1 MRNLFPVTPRYR
13 ILKTK
18 YYTAYRSWF
27 ESSLQ
32 RRAIRSSPLHV
43 WKTPPFVIYYN
54 KTLHICQRICAR
66 FGIYFFLTYENTNGS
81 PLTAVNAT
89 AHAKVI

>member
-1 MRNLFPVTPRYR
+1 MRYLFPAIPHYW

-32 RRAIRSSPLHV
+32 RRAIRSSPLQLSGNQYPTTLFIV
-43 WKTPPFVIYYN
+43 TELYTNV
-54 KTLHICQRICAR
+54 KTLEGRV
-66 FGIYFFLTYENTNGS
+66 GS
-81 PLTAVNAT
+81 HFDEQMACDYV
-89 AHAKVI
+89 